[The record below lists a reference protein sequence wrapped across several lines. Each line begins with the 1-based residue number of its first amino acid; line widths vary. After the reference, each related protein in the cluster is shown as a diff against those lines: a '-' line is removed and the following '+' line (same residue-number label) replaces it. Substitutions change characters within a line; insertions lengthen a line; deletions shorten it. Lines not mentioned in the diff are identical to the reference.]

1 MEKNIKISDIIKLV
15 AIALNMGEVVDYL
28 KSPSTVTGEGKQMA
42 EKLLSITEMLVSE
55 TAIDQF
61 PVVRTDSGYNKVG
74 KTSFVSLAQPPVKI
88 LDVIGV
94 NQKSLEYEL
103 QSDGFVT
110 KEPVVKII
118 YQYIPA
124 NLKIDTTLIFN
135 NPKVNA
141 SLFAK
146 GVIAEYLLSIFDF
159 DGAVAWHERF
169 IKTVKKCFVPTNVK
183 TPKRSWV

>member
-1 MEKNIKISDIIKLV
+1 MEKTIKISDVIKLV
-15 AIALNMGEVVDYL
+15 AMVLNMGEVLDYL

-61 PVVRTDSGYNKVG
+61 PVIRTDTGYNKVG
-74 KTSFVSLAQPPVKI
+74 KTSFVSMVQPPIKI
-88 LDVIGV
+88 VDVIGT
-94 NQKSLEYEL
+94 NQKSIEYEL
-103 QSDGFVT
+103 LSDGFVT

-118 YQYIPA
+118 YQYIPT
-124 NLKIDTTLIFN
+124 NLKIEGSLIFD

-159 DGAVAWHERF
+159 DGAVAWHEKF
-169 IKTVKKCFVPTNVK
+169 IKSVKKCFAPTNVK